1 MVLLLLKVTSII
13 YIINIIPNAYNIVEE
28 SQYIAPAFDQIDNTS
43 LEMDI
48 DDDEVKIIG
57 SNTREGKLNGL

>member
-43 LEMDI
+43 LEMEI
-48 DDDEVKIIG
+48 DDELEIIG

>member
-28 SQYIAPAFDQIDNTS
+28 SQYIAPAVDQIDNTS
-43 LEMDI
+43 LEMEI
-48 DDDEVKIIG
+48 DDELEIIG